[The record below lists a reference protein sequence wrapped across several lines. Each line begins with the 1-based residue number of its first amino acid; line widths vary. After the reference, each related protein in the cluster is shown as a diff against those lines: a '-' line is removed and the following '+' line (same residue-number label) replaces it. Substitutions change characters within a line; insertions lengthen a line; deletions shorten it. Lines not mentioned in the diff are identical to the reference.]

1 MKLYIGGDGCGQDVL
16 AARENPGAEIIYDM
30 HSITRDI
37 LRNGGSIVDYAIKLS
52 QENPDA
58 VVVCNEIGLG
68 IHPFEMEDRVWRE
81 ETGRALCVLAEKSE
95 SVTRV
100 ICGIAQRIK

>member
-1 MKLYIGGDGCGQDVL
+1 MKLYIGGEGCGQDVL
-16 AARENPGAEIIYDM
+16 AASENPGSEIIYNMQD
-30 HSITRDI
+30 IIKDI
-37 LRNGGSIVDYAIKLS
+37 LESGESISDYLIKLL
-52 QENPDA
+52 EEKPDA
-58 VVVCNEIGLG
+58 VIVCNEIGLG
-68 IHPFEMEDRVWRE
+68 IHPAEKEERIWRE